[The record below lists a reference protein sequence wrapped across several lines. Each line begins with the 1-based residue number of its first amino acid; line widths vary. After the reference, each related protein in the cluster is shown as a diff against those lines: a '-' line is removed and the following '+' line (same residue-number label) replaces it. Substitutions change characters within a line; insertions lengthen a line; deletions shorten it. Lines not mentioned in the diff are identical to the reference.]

1 MKNNFKKDELKKGE
15 NKSSKMVLEFLEK
28 NNLHKKEFAQM
39 IGVTLSYVYNLIDEN
54 VPFSTRSITLERIAT
69 VMDINPEDFIE
80 YQIPQDVVSYSENLL
95 MLKDLIKL
103 NKLSTLQFLQM
114 FERKKRL
121 ELVDILRGAKP
132 IQIDFIGLKNIG
144 DARNMSKKDL
154 FEMWKTR
161 MIEYLKNGG
170 FNIEKNQ
177 KLIMAMFD
185 CAYDE
190 ICNNM

>member
-1 MKNNFKKDELKKGE
+1 MKQNNT
-15 NKSSKMVLEFLEK
+15 SSKLVANFLEK

-54 VPFSTRSITLERIAT
+54 VPFSTRTITLERIAT

-80 YQIPQDVVSYSENLL
+80 YQIPSDTIPYSENLL
-95 MLKDLIKL
+95 LLKDLIKH
-103 NKLSTLQFLQM
+103 NKFSTLSFLRL

-132 IQIDFIGLKNIG
+132 IQIDFSELKKV
-144 DARNMSKKDL
+144 ASALNMTNDEL
-154 FEMWKTR
+154 FSLWKSR
-161 MIEYLKNGG
+161 MIEYLKEGG

-177 KLIMAMFD
+177 KLINTMFD
-185 CAYDE
+185 CA
-190 ICNNM
+190 NNIITSLN